1 MNETSY
7 YLYNSAI
14 KADSQ
19 PWSYLTVSWGTMSM
33 VHILAQEN
41 ANIWQ
46 KWTQSFI
53 IQDREG

>member
-19 PWSYLTVSWGTMSM
+19 PWSYPNVRTVSM
-33 VHILAQEN
+33 VHIFAQEN
-41 ANIWQ
+41 VNIEQ
-46 KWTQSFI
+46 KWTESFI
-53 IQDREG
+53 MQDRKG

>member
-19 PWSYLTVSWGTMSM
+19 PWSYLTVSWGTVSM

-46 KWTQSFI
+46 NELHHT
-53 IQDREG
+53 R